1 MRCLDRKR
9 LEAFL
14 SKKGTN
20 LSEFAKLCSI
30 SRQSLYNMFKGRQ
43 IFSKPFEKI
52 LNNIDVAFEE
62 ITIERSV
69 KTLIMDNAPK
79 EIKSVLDLLVDYAK
93 KNKADLFL
101 IGSRAK
107 GKKGIRS
114 DWDFAI
120 YFSKQYAHARFSVIK
135 DKVLNSSFPYRVD
148 LANLNAAPDW
158 FIESIENEAIHL
170 FGNNPKI
177 SRIKEKL
184 SVKGNI

>member
-1 MRCLDRKR
+1 
-9 LEAFL
+9 
-14 SKKGTN
+14 
-20 LSEFAKLCSI
+20 
-30 SRQSLYNMFKGRQ
+30 MFKGKQ

-52 LNNIDVAFEE
+52 LNNIVVAFEE
-62 ITIERSV
+62 ITVERSK
-69 KTLIMDNAPK
+69 KTMILDDAPK

-120 YFSKQYAHARFSVIK
+120 YFSKLYDHASFSVIK
-135 DKVLNSSFPYRVD
+135 DKISNSSFPYRVD
-148 LANLNAAPDW
+148 LANLNVAPDW

-170 FGNNPKI
+170 FGNNPKF

-184 SVKGNI
+184 STKGKI